1 MKSFVVGLL
10 GLMVSIAPLRAQ
22 EQKPAGSE
30 QKPAEQKSAAA
41 ANGAGAPATT
51 APAAVTITNEST
63 PAELARAAFLAQGGE
78 KFRSLHNIVMRG
90 SVQLYP
96 PNSVQSIPGS
106 FSLVT
111 AGPKLRMEIDAR
123 PAIVFKQI
131 FDGQQTYSSMPNL
144 EMPPLTKFGLG
155 ALARYDQP
163 GYQIT
168 ALANKKKQRAFR
180 IVDPEGYTTD
190 FYIDATN
197 GRVMSFLL
205 YYGGFTLGTEHSKF
219 KEIEGVLVP
228 SSFSQKFEMPMG
240 AFFAEFSAKEVK
252 INQPLGDDAFAI
264 PR

>member
-1 MKSFVVGLL
+1 MKSFFLAASFGVVIC
-10 GLMVSIAPLRAQ
+10 IAPVWAQ
-22 EQKPAGSE
+22 EQKSAPANGAT
-30 QKPAEQKSAAA
+30 PAPAAA
-41 ANGAGAPATT
+41 ATVIT
-51 APAAVTITNEST
+51 AEST
-63 PAELARAAFLAQGGE
+63 PKELARAAFMAQGGE
-78 KFRSLHNIVMRG
+78 KFRNLQNVVMRG

-131 FDGQQTYSSMPNL
+131 FDGEQSYSSMPNVEL
-144 EMPPLTKFGLG
+144 PPLTRFGLG
-155 ALARYDQP
+155 ALARFDQP

-168 ALANKKKQRAFR
+168 ALPNKKKQRAFR
-180 IVDPEGYTTD
+180 IVDPDGYTSD
-190 FYIDATN
+190 FFIDPAN
-197 GRVMSFLL
+197 GRVMSFLI

-219 KEIEGVLVP
+219 KEIEGVVVP

-240 AFFAEFSAKEVK
+240 AFFAEFTAKEVK
-252 INQPLGDDAFAI
+252 INQQLADDAFAI

>member
-1 MKSFVVGLL
+1 MKSFILAASL
-10 GLMVSIAPLRAQ
+10 GVMVCVAPVRAQ
-22 EQKPAGSE
+22 EQKSAPANGGTSA
-30 QKPAEQKSAAA
+30 PAAA
-41 ANGAGAPATT
+41 AIVIT
-51 APAAVTITNEST
+51 AEST
-63 PAELARAAFLAQGGE
+63 PQELAKAAFMAQGGE
-78 KFRSLHNIVMRG
+78 KFRNLQNVVMRG

-131 FDGQQTYSSMPNL
+131 FDGQQSYSSMPNVEL
-144 EMPPLTKFGLG
+144 PPLTRFGLG
-155 ALARYDQP
+155 ALAKFDQP

-168 ALANKKKQRAFR
+168 ALPNKKKQRAFR
-180 IVDPEGYTTD
+180 IVDPDGYTTD
-190 FYIDATN
+190 FFIDPAN

-219 KEIEGVLVP
+219 KDLEGVLVP

-240 AFFAEFSAKEVK
+240 AFFAEFTAKEVK
-252 INQPLGDDAFAI
+252 INQQLAEDAFAI